1 MKPKLFLSGVF
12 ALAALTSMS
21 QGTEPSMGT
30 GSLEDPY
37 QIEVF
42 DHLVWMSENFSAL
55 DKHYIQMADIDASPS
70 TDLNDGAGFKPIG
83 TYDEFNNEIAFS
95 GTYDGN
101 GFSISNLYISR
112 PDTGDFQGFFGSMYN
127 ATVTDLTI
135 EDADISG
142 NEFVGILGGYVL
154 SNSTVSGC
162 TVSGNVAGTGSEIGG
177 LLGGISGVLTVAYI
191 DGCSVEVFIS
201 ATGVD
206 GVLLRET
213 VGGLVGFADDV
224 EITDCAVDSEIA
236 APNFRNVGGFI
247 GSSFYS
253 NIRLIHTSGS
263 VLGREAVGGVI
274 GYAAYTDMDS
284 CYASVEVESTEM
296 NVGGFGGGLIHCEVS
311 YCHALGNVTLEE
323 GNGGGFSGFTSFTT
337 YEQCFANGNVSGEG
351 NYLGGFIG
359 QSQQGSLIRNCYA
372 RGEVSSTDDY
382 AGGFIG
388 INNSAS
394 EIVNCYSTGKSG
406 VTDEVGGFGGYSVG
420 MVTDCFW
427 DVESSELEE
436 AFGQYG
442 GSEPEYLSGKTT
454 SEMMNDET
462 FTNLAN
468 GDLSAPWDFVDNPF
482 DDTADED
489 VWAIDPEINNGYP
502 YLTKNITP
510 QGVTTSVFD
519 PFYLPDGAVPAI
531 TLSPNPW
538 NPQKESAVLK
548 IESTDFTPG
557 NYEVAILNIQGK
569 VVLERMA
576 FIQNGATD
584 QGEWSIPLS
593 LTGFDFDP
601 GVYFIVLSKENALKG
616 IGKVVVNY

>member
-1 MKPKLFLSGVF
+1 L
-12 ALAALTSMS
+12 
-21 QGTEPSMGT
+21 
-30 GSLEDPY
+30 
-37 QIEVF
+37 EVF
-42 DHLVWMSENFSAL
+42 DHLVWMSENLSAL

-70 TDLNDGAGFKPIG
+70 TALNDGPGFKPIG

-101 GFSISNLYISR
+101 GFSIINLYISR
-112 PDTGDFQGFFGSMYN
+112 PDTGNFQGLFGSMYN

-162 TVSGNVAGTGSEIGG
+162 TVSGNIAGTGSEIGG
-177 LLGGISGVLTVAYI
+177 LLGGISGALTVAYI

-263 VLGREAVGGVI
+263 VLGREAVGGMI

-359 QSQQGSLIRNCYA
+359 HSQQGSLIRNCYA
-372 RGEVSSTDDY
+372 RGEVSSVDDY
-382 AGGFIG
+382 SGGFIG

-394 EIVNCYSTGKSG
+394 EIANCYSTGKSG
-406 VTDEVGGFGGYSVG
+406 VTDEVGGFGGYNVG

-427 DVESSELEE
+427 DVESSELNEG
-436 AFGQYG
+436 FGQYG

-454 SEMMNDET
+454 SEMMNPET
-462 FTNLAN
+462 FTNLAG
-468 GDLSAPWDFVDNPF
+468 GDLSAPWDFVENPF
-482 DDTADED
+482 DDEANED
-489 VWAIDPEINNGYP
+489 VWAVDPEINNGYP
-502 YLTKNITP
+502 YLTKNISP
-510 QGVTTSVFD
+510 EGVPTSTFD
-519 PFYLPDGAVPAI
+519 QFGLFDRALPVLSFY
-531 TLSPNPW
+531 PNPW
-538 NPQKESAVLK
+538 NPSQANAVLK
-548 IESTDFTPG
+548 VLSADFSPG
-557 NYEVAILNIQGK
+557 SYRIAVVDLRGK
-569 VVLERMA
+569 TVMQQNLVVPNASPIR
-576 FIQNGATD
+576 
-584 QGEWSIPLS
+584 GEWNIPLS
-593 LTGFDFDP
+593 FAGDILSPGTYFVVLIGETAFTGKF
-601 GVYFIVLSKENALKG
+601 
-616 IGKVVVNY
+616 VVKK